1 MKRKMRIELIETPA
15 GNEGRHHLE
24 MLALN
29 PDCPVYAE
37 LRIGHVPEVGEE
49 FVLETCWPLQKDGL
63 VAATQDDYK
72 KYGEGSAFG
81 TFKRVA

>member
-1 MKRKMRIELIETPA
+1 MKFKLIETPA
-15 GNEGRHHLE
+15 GNEGRYQLE

-29 PDCPVYAE
+29 PDCKTYAE
-37 LRIGHVPEVGEE
+37 LRIGHAPEVGEQ
-49 FVLETCWPLQKDGL
+49 FVLETSWPLQKDGL

-81 TFKRVA
+81 TFKRVE